1 MANFTTT
8 IVPFYNLSKNT
19 LKQSIVLKK
28 ANLIQSEILSRA
40 RKQLVVT
47 LLHLNNKSKN
57 LWQIVLQANE

>member
-1 MANFTTT
+1 MANFATT
-8 IVPFYNLSKNT
+8 VPFYNLSKNT

-28 ANLIQSEILSRA
+28 AKLIQSEILSHA

-57 LWQIVLQANE
+57 LWQIVLKANE

>member
-1 MANFTTT
+1 MANFATT
-8 IVPFYNLSKNT
+8 IVPFYNLSKNA

-57 LWQIVLQANE
+57 LWQIVFKANE

>member
-1 MANFTTT
+1 MAKFTTT
-8 IVPFYNLSKNT
+8 VPFYNLSKNT

-47 LLHLNNKSKN
+47 LLRLNNKSKN
-57 LWQIVLQANE
+57 LWQIVFKANE

>member
-8 IVPFYNLSKNT
+8 VPFCNLSKKT

-47 LLHLNNKSKN
+47 LLHLNNKSEN
-57 LWQIVLQANE
+57 LWQIVLIADE

>member
-1 MANFTTT
+1 MANFATN
-8 IVPFYNLSKNT
+8 VPFCDFSKNT

-28 ANLIQSEILSRA
+28 ANLIHSEILSRA

-57 LWQIVLQANE
+57 LWQIILKANK

>member
-8 IVPFYNLSKNT
+8 IVPFCNFSKNT

-47 LLHLNNKSKN
+47 LLYLNNKSKN